1 MINDATYKIREIN
14 VRSDIDQIPDLI
26 EFCFHAYLDPDGIE
40 FIKRMRSIADNMK
53 HHSIFSSLSL
63 TEFSINGY
71 VCETAD
77 GEIIGNV
84 NLFPAR
90 VKNRFIFLI
99 ANVCVHPDHRR
110 HGIGASL
117 MEAALKYARSH
128 FAAAVYLQVR
138 EETSDVI
145 RMYKKLGFSED
156 FRRTGWIRP
165 KKFSGIIHGS
175 TFRKERPVARERQV
189 FKSCFRKWYPE
200 DITWNLNYDSQMFQF
215 GWFSRFLHKIS
226 QSRTDFFRMADSAG
240 KTLCWI
246 GWQPTNNFSD
256 NLWFIPTDLC
266 TEEHAV
272 KILSVIGTY
281 YANFKPVQINFPKG
295 SYSEAFRESGFF
307 VHNRLVWMSK
317 FLNI

>member
-1 MINDATYKIREIN
+1 MIDDPTYRIREIT
-14 VRSDIDQIPDLI
+14 VRRDIDQIPDLI

-40 FIKRMRSIADNMK
+40 FIKRMRSVADEMK
-53 HHSIFSSLSL
+53 QHSIFSSLPL

-71 VCETAD
+71 VCETSD
-77 GEIIGNV
+77 GVIIGNV

-117 MEAALKYARSH
+117 MEAALKYAKSH

-145 RMYKKLGFSED
+145 RMYQKLGFTED

-165 KKFSGIIHGS
+165 KKYSGTIYNPAYL
-175 TFRKERPVARERQV
+175 KERPSARERQD
-189 FKSCFRKWYPE
+189 FISCFRKWYPE
-200 DITWNLNYDSQMFQF
+200 DIIWNLNYDSQMFQF
-215 GWFSRFLHKIS
+215 NWFSRFIHKVS
-226 QSRTDFFRMADSAG
+226 QSRTEFFRVVDSAG
-240 KTLCWI
+240 KTFCWM

-256 NLWFIPTDLC
+256 SLWFIPTDLC
-266 TEEHAV
+266 TEEQTV
-272 KILSVIGTY
+272 KILSLVGSR

-295 SYSEAFRESGFF
+295 SYTEAFRESGFF
-307 VHNRLVWMSK
+307 VHSRLVWMSK
-317 FLNI
+317 SL